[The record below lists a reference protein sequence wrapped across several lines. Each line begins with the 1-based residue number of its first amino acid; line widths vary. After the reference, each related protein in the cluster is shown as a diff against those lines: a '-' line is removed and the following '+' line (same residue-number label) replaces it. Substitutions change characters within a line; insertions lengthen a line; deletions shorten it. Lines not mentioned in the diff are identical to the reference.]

1 MTDDL
6 LMGKVMSNSH
16 CRIDAQL
23 SNMCLID
30 CISKQNFLCKIDFLP
45 EYTDF
50 LLVFL
55 EFFSI
60 VNPDFMV
67 NLYLFSTKIKFCRF
81 AIHFTAGYMHK
92 NRIFRC

>member
-1 MTDDL
+1 MSSSNGSQGVRHDRVSMTDDL

-50 LLVFL
+50 LLVF
-55 EFFSI
+55 S
-60 VNPDFMV
+60 
-67 NLYLFSTKIKFCRF
+67 
-81 AIHFTAGYMHK
+81 
-92 NRIFRC
+92 RIFQY